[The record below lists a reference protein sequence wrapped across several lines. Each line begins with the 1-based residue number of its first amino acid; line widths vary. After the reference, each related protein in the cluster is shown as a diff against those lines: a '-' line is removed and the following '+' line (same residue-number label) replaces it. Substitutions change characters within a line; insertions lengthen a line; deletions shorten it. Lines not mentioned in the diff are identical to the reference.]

1 MNDRILAR
9 ILLWGLT
16 SLVAL
21 TLAAC
26 GGGSSAPPSF
36 LTITGSAATGAALS
50 GATVSVT
57 CVTGT
62 GTATTQ
68 NGGSYSVTVVNGT
81 GPCVITVTSGATV
94 LTSITPPI
102 AAGTSAV
109 ANVTPITTAIVQA
122 LLVAK
127 GDSPTASPTDLATT
141 KYAPTAAD
149 LTNAVAS
156 TITAVNAALPAG
168 APKLAAGTDLLGGT
182 YNPNSSSDPVDQVLV
197 ALTTNNLTTS
207 TGQIVATVQNTVTA
221 TVQTT
226 VKANTGTGA
235 VS

>member
-1 MNDRILAR
+1 MFAR

-16 SLVAL
+16 GLAAL

-26 GGGSSAPPSF
+26 GGGSSAAPSF
-36 LTITGSAATGAALS
+36 LTITGSAATGAPA
-50 GATVSVT
+50 ANAAVSVT

-62 GTATTQ
+62 GSATTLP
-68 NGGSYSVTVVNGT
+68 NGSYTVTVVNGT
-81 GPCVITVTSGATV
+81 GPCVITVTSGTTV

-109 ANVTPITTAIVQA
+109 ANVTPLTTAIVQA

-127 GDSPTASPTDLATT
+127 GDSATASPTDLATA
-141 KYAPTAAD
+141 KYAPTATD

-156 TITAVNAALPAG
+156 TITAVNAALPTG
-168 APKLAAGTDLLGGT
+168 APKLAAGTDLLAGA
-182 YNPNSSSDPVDQVLV
+182 YNPTSSSDPVDQVLV

-207 TGQIVATVQNTVTA
+207 TGQLVATVQSQVT
-221 TVQTT
+221 TQVQAT
-226 VKANTGTGA
+226 VKANSGTGSTGA
-235 VS
+235 TS